1 MNKKGNKMK
10 GIILAITGAIFWG
23 GSGVSAQYIMQEKG
37 VETSWLV
44 SVRILFAGIL
54 ILCYLYTTEKKQVFA
69 ILKNKKDLFG
79 AFIFSF
85 FGVILLQFSFFK
97 AIEVSNAA
105 TATILQYLSP
115 IFIVIYLM
123 FESKKIPSKMSV
135 ISILLS
141 LFGTALL
148 VTKGDFTTL
157 SMSPM
162 GLFWGLCAG
171 LFGAFYIIQPR
182 NLMAKYGTTT
192 IIGWGMLMGG
202 LLYQFYHP
210 VWKDVPKLD
219 VTTISLISFIVVFG
233 TIFSY
238 ICLLKSTRY
247 IPAQFSSLLTSF
259 EPLSSALFSSL
270 FLNVI
275 ILPIEILSM
284 GIIIFSV
291 FLLSRN
297 QESE

>member
-1 MNKKGNKMK
+1 MNKSENKVK
-10 GIILAITGAIFWG
+10 GISLAIIGAVFWG
-23 GSGVSAQYIMQEKG
+23 GSGVCAQYIMEYKN

-44 SVRILFAGIL
+44 SVRMLLSGIL
-54 ILCYLYTTEKKQVFA
+54 ILCYLYTKEKTQLFS
-69 ILKNKKDLFG
+69 ILKEPRDTVK
-79 AFIFSF
+79 AFIFSL
-85 FGVILLQFSFFK
+85 FGVIFLQYSFFK

-115 IFIVIYLM
+115 IFIVLFFI
-123 FESKKIPSKMSV
+123 FESHKLPNKLSLL
-135 ISILLS
+135 SILLS

-157 SMSPM
+157 SISPM

-171 LFGAFYIIQPR
+171 IFGAFYIIQPR
-182 NLMAKYGTTT
+182 KIMSKYGTTT

-202 LLYQFYHP
+202 LIYQFYHP
-210 VWKDVPKLD
+210 IWKGVPDLD
-219 VTTISLISFIVVFG
+219 LVTVLMISFIVVFG

-270 FLNVI
+270 FLGVV
-275 ILPIEILSM
+275 ILPIEVISM
-284 GIIIFSV
+284 LIIIFSV

-297 QESE
+297 SDM